1 MDSED
6 PPTAILA
13 FLQAEF
19 ATGEQKEVGLIDWE
33 WLADNFREDVLPAFL
48 QHIYL
53 CFVSLAIA
61 VAGNFSASCINSATR
76 CALALDSASALP

>member
-1 MDSED
+1 MDSQD

-19 ATGEQKEVGLIDWE
+19 ATGEQKKVGLIDWE
-33 WLADNFREDVLPAFL
+33 WLRDNFMEDVVPALF

-53 CFVSLAIA
+53 CFISLAIA
-61 VAGNFSASCINSATR
+61 VVISVPR
-76 CALALDSASALP
+76 VE